1 MQCMHKTIT
10 TTKINTM
17 VVIKIVMLCGVV
29 NAERKYNK
37 NSTKNRDISS
47 NSCFH
52 SVTTTLSSSSKASES
67 ESEVEIWSQTWSIA
81 VSLGARPSIC
91 ERGSGT
97 SWTCSAPSA
106 NVAQLSRC

>member
-17 VVIKIVMLCGVV
+17 VVIKIVLLCGVV
-29 NAERKYNK
+29 NVERKYNK

-67 ESEVEIWSQTWSIA
+67 
-81 VSLGARPSIC
+81 ARPSIC

-97 SWTCSAPSA
+97 SRTCSAPSA